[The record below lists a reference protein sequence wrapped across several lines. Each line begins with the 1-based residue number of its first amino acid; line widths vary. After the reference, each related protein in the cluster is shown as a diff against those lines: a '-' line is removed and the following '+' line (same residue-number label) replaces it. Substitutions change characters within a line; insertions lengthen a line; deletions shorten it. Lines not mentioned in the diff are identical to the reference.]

1 MAEEEDPSNHTL
13 SQDEVEDVE
22 DGSSA
27 EETNQN
33 ADADSSSP
41 RKKRKRGKY
50 QKTS

>member
-1 MAEEEDPSNHTL
+1 MAEEEDRSNHTP
-13 SQDEVEDVE
+13 SQDEVE

-27 EETNQN
+27 EETNHN